1 MFLSLNL
8 RRLGEMNS
16 VRVAVEKS
24 SNIVMEETNK
34 LRSSVWELWFQMD
47 WKIVI
52 DLSLVLRTGR
62 VETMGSLLLL
72 TLAL

>member
-1 MFLSLNL
+1 
-8 RRLGEMNS
+8 MNP

-47 WKIVI
+47 WKIVV

-72 TLAL
+72 TLVL

>member
-1 MFLSLNL
+1 
-8 RRLGEMNS
+8 MNPVS
-16 VRVAVEKS
+16 VAVEKS

>member
-1 MFLSLNL
+1 
-8 RRLGEMNS
+8 MNP

-24 SNIVMEETNK
+24 PNIVMEETNK

-47 WKIVI
+47 WKIVV

-62 VETMGSLLLL
+62 VETMGSILR
-72 TLAL
+72 

>member
-1 MFLSLNL
+1 
-8 RRLGEMNS
+8 MNP

-47 WKIVI
+47 WKIVV

-62 VETMGSLLLL
+62 VETMGICCY
-72 TLAL
+72 

>member
-1 MFLSLNL
+1 
-8 RRLGEMNS
+8 MNP

-47 WKIVI
+47 WKIVV

-62 VETMGSLLLL
+62 VETMGSILR
-72 TLAL
+72 

>member
-1 MFLSLNL
+1 
-8 RRLGEMNS
+8 MNS

-47 WKIVI
+47 WEIVI

>member
-1 MFLSLNL
+1 MSPAKFEQFSRALLTKM
-8 RRLGEMNS
+8 G
-16 VRVAVEKS
+16 VQF
-24 SNIVMEETNK
+24 TNK
-34 LRSSVWELWFQMD
+34 GVQISNDGGIDGYGYHIDMD
-47 WKIVI
+47 WKIVV

>member
-1 MFLSLNL
+1 
-8 RRLGEMNS
+8 MNP

>member
-1 MFLSLNL
+1 
-8 RRLGEMNS
+8 MNP

-47 WKIVI
+47 WKIVV

-62 VETMGSLLLL
+62 VETMGSVLR
-72 TLAL
+72 

>member
-8 RRLGEMNS
+8 RRLGEMNP

-47 WKIVI
+47 WKIVV

-62 VETMGSLLLL
+62 VETMGSILR
-72 TLAL
+72 

>member
-1 MFLSLNL
+1 
-8 RRLGEMNS
+8 MNP

-47 WKIVI
+47 WKIFI

>member
-1 MFLSLNL
+1 
-8 RRLGEMNS
+8 MNP

-47 WKIVI
+47 WKIVV
-52 DLSLVLRTGR
+52 DLSLVST
-62 VETMGSLLLL
+62 TDMS
-72 TLAL
+72 